1 METLNYLYDNAD
13 AVLAAVLAV
22 HGAAVLIANLTPTPK
37 DNEALARVY
46 RWIEVAAGIITRRAK
61 R

>member
-22 HGAAVLIANLTPTPK
+22 HAAAVLIANLTPTPK